1 MPDRQLLTPARL
13 EELLAKLDE
22 VMDEAERLRRE
33 VTRQLDTQ
41 RRDVQQRVIRPG
53 KRSAKQR

>member
-13 EELLAKLDE
+13 EELLTKLDE

-41 RRDVQQRVIRPG
+41 SRVVQQSVIPPR
-53 KRSAKQR
+53 KRAAKRR